1 MPRCDQLGLAQV
13 VDVVVP
19 GLSPPDLVP
28 TRGVVYLSES
38 LDRFGLGHGSTLPR
52 SGLTLHRSGA
62 GHHLGALDP
71 GPPALAIPAF
81 DVEAVGR
88 MHVGVDLED
97 EEGTAPEAVDGGEDD
112 SIAGLD
118 CVVHGPSISFLD

>member
-1 MPRCDQLGLAQV
+1 MD
-13 VDVVVP
+13 
-19 GLSPPDLVP
+19 
-28 TRGVVYLSES
+28 GVGDEDFECGV
-38 LDRFGLGHGSTLPR
+38 HGSTLPR
-52 SGLTLHRSGA
+52 SGLTLHRMEGFFSPIAVTARGEVP
-62 GHHLGALDP
+62 LRFLREDPRSLDP

-88 MHVGVDLED
+88 MHVGVDLQD

-118 CVVHGPSISFLD
+118 CVVHDPSISFRG